1 MKGGR
6 LGLKNPRDELETGRG
21 LDLRDMFDGFSDYTR
36 SGPPKRRGGW
46 RKTHFFVLAFVCA
59 VMALLLV
66 VDRWMSYGRIHRG
79 VEVGSVDV
87 GGKTPEEARRVI
99 EDRAAGVPERVR
111 FFRGSGEFAYTAD
124 ELGVGFDIETSL
136 DQAYA
141 VGREGDI
148 FERLGDRSK
157 ASWRGARVQPV
168 LGLNREQLRDALSDM
183 ISTFT
188 VRSVEAGYEVE
199 NGRVFVNE
207 SRRGKKVD
215 EEALLNDV
223 EAGLF
228 EGKAEYE
235 VPVEIYEPFL
245 TTEEA
250 ERLKP
255 TKLLGSYRTNYTLS
269 TDTSP
274 ERVENLEIASD
285 AVEGTLLAP
294 GEVFSFNE
302 LAAPLN
308 YNSTKV
314 IVEGREEFA
323 SGGGLCQVS
332 STLYVAA
339 DYAGLEILERNPH
352 NAMLPYIR
360 PGFDATVWFGLLDM
374 QFKNTTDGYL
384 FLKERVDEDGY
395 IYAEVWGRPT
405 GRKVTMSSEPSY
417 MGSDAAT
424 WVTYQQVEEDGETTF
439 DGPVY
444 TDTYYALQTQDGYL
458 VSPASLQPA
467 PANP

>member
-1 MKGGR
+1 M
-6 LGLKNPRDELETGRG
+6 
-21 LDLRDMFDGFSDYTR
+21 
-36 SGPPKRRGGW
+36 
-46 RKTHFFVLAFVCA
+46 
-59 VMALLLV
+59 
-66 VDRWMSYGRIHRG
+66 
-79 VEVGSVDV
+79 
-87 GGKTPEEARRVI
+87 
-99 EDRAAGVPERVR
+99 
-111 FFRGSGEFAYTAD
+111 
-124 ELGVGFDIETSL
+124 
-136 DQAYA
+136 
-141 VGREGDI
+141 
-148 FERLGDRSK
+148 
-157 ASWRGARVQPV
+157 
-168 LGLNREQLRDALSDM
+168 
-183 ISTFT
+183 
-188 VRSVEAGYEVE
+188 
-199 NGRVFVNE
+199 
-207 SRRGKKVD
+207 
-215 EEALLNDV
+215 
-223 EAGLF
+223 
-228 EGKAEYE
+228 
-235 VPVEIYEPFL
+235 
-245 TTEEA
+245 

-255 TKLLGSYRTNYTLS
+255 TRLLGSYRTNYTLS

>member
-1 MKGGR
+1 M
-6 LGLKNPRDELETGRG
+6 GLKNPREELETGRR
-21 LDLRDMFDGFSDYTR
+21 LELRDLSDRFSDFTR
-36 SGPPKRRGGW
+36 SSPPKRRGGW
-46 RKTHFFVLAFVCA
+46 RKVLVFVLAALCMI
-59 VMALLLV
+59 MALLLV
-66 VDRWMSYGRIHRG
+66 VDYSMSYGRIHRG
-79 VEVGSVDV
+79 VQVGSVDV
-87 GGKTPEEARRVI
+87 GGKTPEEARRVV
-99 EDRAAGVPERVR
+99 EERAAGVPERVR
-111 FFRGSGEFAYTAD
+111 FSRGSGEFTYTAD
-124 ELGVGFDIETSL
+124 ELGVDFDIEASVE
-136 DQAYA
+136 QAYA
-141 VGREGDI
+141 VGREGSF
-148 FERLGDRSK
+148 FERFKDRIGVF
-157 ASWRGARVQPV
+157 RDGTRIQPM
-168 LGLNREQLRDALSDM
+168 LGLDREQLRDALSDM

-199 NGRVFVNE
+199 NGRVFVTE
-207 SRRGKKVD
+207 SRRGKRVD
-215 EEALLNDV
+215 EETLLNDV

-235 VPVEIYEPFL
+235 VPVEIDDPLL

-250 ERLKP
+250 ESLKP

-274 ERVENLEIASD
+274 ERVENLEIASG

-302 LAAPLN
+302 LAAPLS

-339 DYAGLEILERNPH
+339 NYAGLEILERNPH

-374 QFKNTTDGYL
+374 RFQNTTNGYL
-384 FLKERVDEDGY
+384 LLKERVDKDGY

-405 GRKVTMSSEPSY
+405 GKKVAMSSEPSY
-417 MGSDAAT
+417 TGADSST
-424 WVTYQQVEEDGETTF
+424 WITYQQVEEDGKTTF

-467 PANP
+467 PADP

>member
-1 MKGGR
+1 MEGGR

-21 LDLRDMFDGFSDYTR
+21 LDIRDVFGGFSDYTR
-36 SGPPKRRGGW
+36 SGSPKRGGGW
-46 RKTHFFVLAFVCA
+46 RKTLVFVLAFVCA
-59 VMALLLV
+59 FVVLLLV
-66 VDRWMSYGRIHRG
+66 ADYSMSYGRIHRG
-79 VEVGSVDV
+79 VEIGSVDV
-87 GGKTPEEARRVI
+87 GGKTPEEARRVV
-99 EDRAAGVPERVR
+99 EERAAGVPERVR
-111 FFRGSGEFAYTAD
+111 FFRGSGEFTYTAA
-124 ELGVGFDIETSL
+124 EMGMGFDIEASVH
-136 DQAYA
+136 QAYA
-141 VGREGDI
+141 VGREGSF
-148 FERLGDRSK
+148 FERFADRI
-157 ASWRGARVQPV
+157 GALRDGRRIQPV
-168 LGLNREQLRDALSDM
+168 LGLDREQLRDVLSDM

-188 VRSVEAGYEVE
+188 VKSVEAGYEVE

-207 SRRGKKVD
+207 SRRGKRVD
-215 EEALLNDV
+215 EETLLNDV

-235 VPVEIYEPFL
+235 VPVEIDEPLL

-255 TKLLGSYRTNYTLS
+255 TKLLGNYRTNYTLS

-274 ERVENLEIASD
+274 ERVENLEVASD

-294 GEVFSFNE
+294 GEIFSFNE
-302 LAAPLN
+302 LAAPLS

-339 DYAGLEILERNPH
+339 NYAGLEIVERNPH

-374 QFKNTTDGYL
+374 QFKNTTDGYVL
-384 FLKERVDEDGY
+384 LKERVDKDGY

-405 GRKVTMSSEPSY
+405 GKKVTMNSEPSY
-417 MGSDAAT
+417 TGADSAT
-424 WVTYQQVEEDGETTF
+424 WITYQQVEEDGEVTF
-439 DGPVY
+439 DGEIHA
-444 TDTYYALQTQDGYL
+444 DTYYALQTQEGYL